1 MKIEKNKYVPLHERI
16 QSSQGVAARTL
27 AEVEARNEVLNDLY
41 RGVFETEQGE
51 KLLEYL
57 VDKYIGK
64 VPSAVSTPNEIMF
77 LHGQSYIIHEILSHL
92 RKEK

>member
-1 MKIEKNKYVPLHERI
+1 MEQNKKKFMPLHERI
-16 QSSQGVAARTL
+16 QSSQGAASIAL
-27 AEVEARNEVLNDLY
+27 AKMEENNNILNDLY
-41 RGVFETEQGE
+41 RGVFETEEGV

-64 VPSAVSTPNEIMF
+64 VPSAVSTTNEIMF